1 MSANGSDLVVVQF
14 SGAGFSKVNVYESLF
29 AGVSGKYL
37 LMVDLGDDEIRRFQK
52 RDTSVLRG
60 VQGLIC

>member
-1 MSANGSDLVVVQF
+1 MSANGSDLVLVQF
-14 SGAGFSKVNVYESLF
+14 SGAGFSRGKVYECLF
-29 AGVSGKYL
+29 AGGSGKCL

-60 VQGLIC
+60 VQGLIR